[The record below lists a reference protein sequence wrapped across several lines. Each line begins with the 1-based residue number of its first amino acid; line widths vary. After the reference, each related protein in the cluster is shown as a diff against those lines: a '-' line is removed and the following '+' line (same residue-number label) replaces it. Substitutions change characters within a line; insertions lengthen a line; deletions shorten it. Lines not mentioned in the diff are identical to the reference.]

1 MSVLITGVQAVRVS
15 WAPLEDL
22 SLLAA
27 LQSQA
32 SLEEA
37 PQAQG
42 AGGAESQEGPQPAPR
57 QGWAASAKGAAALH
71 PTWGLALEAC
81 ADPRE
86 ATLQGSAAAGAAV
99 DEGSQGRQQAWAGSA
114 LEASRAP
121 QEAVQRVPMWVGA
134 AACGGPQTLQQAWE
148 GPSLEADR
156 EPKQAVSKGPAGP
169 GAPVSEGPQVLPQAW
184 AGLALKASQEP
195 QGAAPPQGPSTPGA
209 AQVLQDTPLLFRP
222 PAQAAVPEQ
231 PRAARQPN
239 PGSPPARFH
248 VFVGNLPCDASDAA
262 LLDTFR
268 AAVLCCDAR
277 VMRDHAT
284 GRSKG
289 FGFVS
294 FPCAARVKPPH

>member
-1 MSVLITGVQAVRVS
+1 MLIIGVQAVRVS

-32 SLEEA
+32 SPKEA
-37 PQAQG
+37 
-42 AGGAESQEGPQPAPR
+42 PQPAPH
-57 QGWAASAKGAAALH
+57 QGWAASAKGAATLH
-71 PTWGLALEAC
+71 PTWGLALEASV
-81 ADPRE
+81 DPRE
-86 ATLQGSAAAGAAV
+86 ATPQGSGAAGAAA
-99 DEGSQGRQQAWAGSA
+99 DEGSQGLQQAWAGCA

-121 QEAVQRVPMWVGA
+121 QEAVQRDTTWVDTT
-134 AACGGPQTLQQAWE
+134 ACGGPQTLQQAW
-148 GPSLEADR
+148 GGASLEADR
-156 EPKQAVSKGPAGP
+156 EPQHAVSKGPGGP

-184 AGLALKASQEP
+184 GGLALKANQEP
-195 QGAAPPQGPSTPGA
+195 KGAAPPQGPSTSGA
-209 AQVLQDTPLLFRP
+209 EQVLQDTPLLFRP

-268 AAVLCCDAR
+268 AAVPCCDAR
-277 VMRDHAT
+277 VMRDHAN

-294 FPCAARVKPPH
+294 FPCAARVEAPQ